1 MEQAKPENSL
11 AHNKFSNPSLPPKKS
26 QPYKSK
32 QNYFLRYVN
41 DYLHY
46 PKKGLKKNI
55 QNGVTFTLI

>member
-46 PKKGLKKNI
+46 PEKGL
-55 QNGVTFTLI
+55 